1 MENPLQLV
9 DNTEQHQ
16 YEFSIGDP
24 PPRIEYIISKSGLI
38 YLTHTEVPPEM
49 EGQGVAS
56 ELVLAA
62 LRDID
67 RRGMKLVPMCPY
79 VAAYIRRHPEWK
91 RLVADGFGV

>member
-1 MENPLQLV
+1 MAAEYMLV
-9 DNTEQHQ
+9 DNTDLHR
-16 YEFSIGDP
+16 YEFRIADP
-24 PPRIEYIISKSGLI
+24 PPRIEYRISRSGII
-38 YLTHTEVPPEM
+38 YLNHTEVPPGM
-49 EGQGVAS
+49 EGKGVAS
-56 ELVLAA
+56 ELVHAA

>member
-1 MENPLQLV
+1 METPFQLV

-16 YEFSIGDP
+16 YEFRIGDP

-38 YLTHTEVPPEM
+38 YLTHTEVPPGM